1 MRRQR
6 WRSSKKLTGVT
17 QLSEAQVEEVVR
29 APRGGRQRR
38 KRRAVVDAAT
48 RMFLHH
54 GYAGASMDAIAREA
68 GVCKQT
74 IYNHYASKEALFGA
88 IVLERSERLL
98 SSLKIDTARSPD
110 VETVLSSFAR
120 RYLELMLDPSS
131 LALYRLLMAEVG
143 RLPELGEATYRLG
156 PETAETALT
165 RYLEE
170 QCRLGIL
177 SIDQP
182 RLAAG
187 QFFGMLKGNL
197 QIRALLDTGLSVS
210 KARREEIATGAVSVF
225 LAAYSAA

>member
-1 MRRQR
+1 MSEVQVEGLARSPRRSRQR
-6 WRSSKKLTGVT
+6 G
-17 QLSEAQVEEVVR
+17 
-29 APRGGRQRR
+29 

-48 RMFLHH
+48 RMFLRH

-74 IYNHYASKEALFGA
+74 IYNHYANKEALFGA

-98 SSLKIDTARSPD
+98 SSLRIDAVRSPD

-156 PETAETALT
+156 PETAESALT

-170 QCRLGIL
+170 QCRLGTL

-182 RLAAG
+182 RMAAG
-187 QFFGMLKGNL
+187 QLFGLLKGNL
-197 QIRALLDTGLSVS
+197 QIRALLEMSLSVAE
-210 KARREEIATGAVSVF
+210 ARREEIAAGAVRVF
-225 LAAYSAA
+225 LAAYSAS